1 LQNKPNQSQPE
12 VIEANNT
19 LAISL
24 KQEPEQTIS
33 VAPAAIE
40 YLDNTHKQNPVN
52 KPKKKNIIVAVN
64 ISPAIEDKIR
74 RFANMSG
81 NQSITV
87 NTTPKD
93 VPPTET
99 PMIESSAE
107 TTVTMNDSISNQSN
121 NKKMKI
127 RKLIELKKMQVR
139 TKVEA
144 KKKSDKIISQKAP
157 VYAYRKS
164 NGMGNS

>member
-1 LQNKPNQSQPE
+1 M
-12 VIEANNT
+12 
-19 LAISL
+19 
-24 KQEPEQTIS
+24 
-33 VAPAAIE
+33 
-40 YLDNTHKQNPVN
+40 
-52 KPKKKNIIVAVN
+52 AVN

-81 NQSITV
+81 NQSVTA
-87 NTTPKD
+87 NTMQKD

-99 PMIESSAE
+99 PMIESSTE
-107 TTVTMNDSISNQSN
+107 TAVTMNDSISNQSN
-121 NKKMKI
+121 NKKIKI

-139 TKVEA
+139 TKVDA